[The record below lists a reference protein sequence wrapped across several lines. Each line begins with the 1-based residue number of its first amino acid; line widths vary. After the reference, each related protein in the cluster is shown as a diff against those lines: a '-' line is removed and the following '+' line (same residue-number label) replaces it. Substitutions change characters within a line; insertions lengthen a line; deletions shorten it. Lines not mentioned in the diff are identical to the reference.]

1 MTLLK
6 ESLNQIELDEFGLNR
21 ILINLIL
28 QIFIKNEITDPND
41 IINTIIQYLDIEC
54 NNPIIYLIANKLNI
68 FNQSGNWIWVE

>member
-41 IINTIIQYLDIEC
+41 IINTIIQYLDIEY

-68 FNQSGNWIWVE
+68 LNQSGNWIWVE